1 MKVSLWL
8 GPGNRHTLRFDE
20 VELDEIAGLMRFVA
34 YNQRVQVSDLH
45 RNILGQWEARDLRQ
59 ASAELASLER
69 EHRVG

>member
-20 VELDEIAGLMRFVA
+20 VELDEIAGLMGVAA

-45 RNILGQWEARDLRQ
+45 RNILGYWRARDLRQ

-69 EHRVG
+69 EHRIP